1 MLFIQRGIVK
11 LYTCTHEMTYGG
23 HDALFDLLYT
33 TSEVRLCVDFLACS
47 KVESVITFFSNFVI
61 ELRPCID

>member
-1 MLFIQRGIVK
+1 
-11 LYTCTHEMTYGG
+11 MTNGG